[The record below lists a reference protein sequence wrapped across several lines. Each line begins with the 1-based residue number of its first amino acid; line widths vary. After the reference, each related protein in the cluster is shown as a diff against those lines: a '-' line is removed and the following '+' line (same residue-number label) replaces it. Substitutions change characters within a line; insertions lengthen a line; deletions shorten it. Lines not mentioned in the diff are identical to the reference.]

1 MTRGRVFLGAFK
13 LFKPIDQMDDAELDA
28 RSESVVQGIAKRVRQ
43 RLDGS
48 TAPVLRPTTKAG
60 SVVNNPSPGAIGELV
75 SGLGP
80 VDRFVVVEW
89 LNEAA
94 DGECYAQALRERED
108 RWIVE
113 HRDGGPTQHYQA
125 IVTDKGIV
133 AEILAGWAY
142 QVPGWRESASWKRID
157 LPRQKGRQ

>member
-1 MTRGRVFLGAFK
+1 MTRGRVFLGAFSCSSRSIRWTMPN
-13 LFKPIDQMDDAELDA
+13 LTP

-75 SGLGP
+75 SGLDP

-94 DGECYAQALRERED
+94 DGECYAQALRE
-108 RWIVE
+108 
-113 HRDGGPTQHYQA
+113 
-125 IVTDKGIV
+125 
-133 AEILAGWAY
+133 
-142 QVPGWRESASWKRID
+142 
-157 LPRQKGRQ
+157 